1 MEAGQLSL
9 LLEVELEPRLGKW
22 GFEVE
27 IDHLGDDCNNPCEP
41 VAGQMVKKWLDS
53 TLKQT
58 GFADG

>member
-1 MEAGQLSL
+1 MESFEESDLFKVL
-9 LLEVELEPRLGKW
+9 PLVGKW